1 VDAFP
6 VLFIPGMMLDQRM
19 YSAQAAALSAGYR
32 VVMADI
38 TRSDSIEALASDV
51 LGDAPPRFAL
61 VGLSMGAIVGLEV
74 YRRAQERITHL
85 ALLDTTAFADRPERR
100 AVREQQMAAAARGAL
115 AEVLREE
122 MKPMYVAKRHRT
134 NAGLLDRILEMGI
147 DLGPDVFRR
156 QSIALRDRR
165 DYSAMLGSVN
175 CPALV
180 LCGREDQLCPVSLH
194 CDLAA
199 SIARADLVVLAET
212 GHLSAM
218 EEPAAV
224 TAALEHLLRRTR

>member
-19 YSAQAAALSAGYR
+19 YSAQAAALSAGYP
-32 VVMADI
+32 VVVADI

-51 LGDAPPRFAL
+51 LCDAPPRFAL

-74 YRRAQERITHL
+74 YQRARERITHL

-100 AVREQQMAAAARGAL
+100 GVREEQMAAAARGAL
-115 AEVLREE
+115 AGVLKDE

-134 NAGLLDRILEMGI
+134 NADLLDRILEMGI

-165 DYSAMLGSVN
+165 DYSAMLGSVD

-199 SIARADLVVLAET
+199 AIARADLVVLAET

-218 EEPAAV
+218 EEPAGV
-224 TAALEHLLRRTR
+224 TAALAHLLRRAR